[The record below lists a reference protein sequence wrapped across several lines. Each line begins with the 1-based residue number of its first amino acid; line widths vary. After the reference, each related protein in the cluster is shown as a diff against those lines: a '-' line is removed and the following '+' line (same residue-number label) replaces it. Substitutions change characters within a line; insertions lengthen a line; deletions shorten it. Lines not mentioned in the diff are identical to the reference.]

1 MLFDGASYENVTGPV
16 VLRRHHRYA
25 HTCQRGPVA
34 DRRIKYSSRRRQVP
48 SLNRQPLFVQT
59 GCKSRAEMGGRG
71 GSNADRSRAALPW
84 CWFDLAIGT
93 ATPSPVFIAI
103 TFMKRSRRSP
113 PPPRPNRHLAALAGS
128 QISTPLPALATL
140 APSLDSIGV
149 PSPSL
154 VPDCQPVTPVFAGT
168 NRCLSGRFLK
178 AMTQEAE
185 VAMKEQRESRP

>member
-113 PPPRPNRHLAALAGS
+113 PATQAEPPFGCAGGQPDQHATSGAGDTRPTVGQHRRAESVPRAR
-128 QISTPLPALATL
+128 LPAGYPRLCRHKQVSFREISQGND
-140 APSLDSIGV
+140 PRG
-149 PSPSL
+149 
-154 VPDCQPVTPVFAGT
+154 G
-168 NRCLSGRFLK
+168 GRDERT
-178 AMTQEAE
+178 A
-185 VAMKEQRESRP
+185 